1 MFVGVDVRQK
11 LWCKP
16 FSSNTHPLLRSPTT
30 SFRLTYRDLVCLV
43 TYQKDNQYE
52 HIYSFELEAW
62 EMWSTISTL
71 LVVRET
77 CRLMNRRAVCPDRA
91 VRLRQVL
98 LLDMGNIYY
107 YIRYRVVSTFQV
119 YRQRYTSIEARVS
132 WCHHLE
138 VSGRGPPNNGVFSL
152 SSNWDG

>member
-77 CRLMNRRAVCPDRA
+77 CRLMNRRAVFPDRA
-91 VRLRQVL
+91 VRLRQVSL
-98 LLDMGNIYY
+98 LNMGNKLCTVHNLLPIFRSETSFTTTIVFALLIGYQ
-107 YIRYRVVSTFQV
+107 VVKFTGKDIQV
-119 YRQRYTSIEARVS
+119 
-132 WCHHLE
+132 
-138 VSGRGPPNNGVFSL
+138 
-152 SSNWDG
+152 